1 MHEQKHPKIYIA
13 FLIFSLLLAALLFLT
28 SATVY
33 AVSSDYP
40 REASEAASNP
50 SAEESSAE
58 SSSASSENLQQLK
71 QSAEKQ
77 VQQAKS
83 EQEVREAYQKFQGQ
97 AKQVKQKS
105 VIVKQQISVPKQRKA
120 ALTGRSLPARTQ
132 NQAASPAL
140 KSTSK
145 EVRKTSSHKK
155 TVKKA
160 SEKEKPK
167 RKLIRNK
174 KRVEQTSKNRV
185 QTKTNHQK
193 TAENR
198 ASNPYPALVMLSLF
212 LSFAMIR
219 LSVFGGNNGI
229 EINFIELQRKEG
241 GA

>member
-33 AVSSDYP
+33 AVSLDYP
-40 REASEAASNP
+40 REASEAASKP
-50 SAEESSAE
+50 SAEESKAE
-58 SSSASSENLQQLK
+58 SSSASSEMQQLK

-83 EQEVREAYQKFQGQ
+83 EQEVRETYHNFQKQ
-97 AKQVKQKS
+97 AKQVKQQSAKETR
-105 VIVKQQISVPKQRKA
+105 QISKPKQRRA

-132 NQAASPAL
+132 NQAASPDL
-140 KSTSK
+140 KSTSR
-145 EVRKTSSHKK
+145 EARKTSNHKK

-167 RKLIRNK
+167 RKLSRNK
-174 KRVEQTSKNRV
+174 KQMEQTSKNRV
-185 QTKTNHQK
+185 QTKTNRQK
-193 TAENR
+193 AAENG
-198 ASNPYPALVMLSLF
+198 ASNPYPALVILSLF

-229 EINFIELQRKEG
+229 EITFMELHKKEG